1 MTSVQDIV
9 QIEVVSI
16 LPIRVNFVIA
26 YDQIANI
33 VNIKSKGQQIHF

>member
-1 MTSVQDIV
+1 MYTSVQVIV

-26 YDQIANI
+26 YDQIAI
-33 VNIKSKGQQIHF
+33 